1 MKERLYKA
9 KRVDNGEWVEGGSI
23 INAQDGIWIIPTGGI
38 IQYAADS
45 RKLVYVEAIPVI
57 PETVG
62 QFTGLMDGNG
72 KRIFEGDIIKCK
84 HEIRHF
90 VDKED
95 KIPRFVYG
103 VKHEEQQGYFV
114 TKSTIYYRNYE
125 IQFYKGRY
133 RIINK
138 NIIHYIDT
146 DFIYNHEIEVIGNI
160 HDNPELL
167 EEGE

>member
-1 MKERLYKA
+1 MREILFRG
-9 KRVDNGEWVEGGSI
+9 KRVDNGEWVYGFYSPVNLPTFGNQGHF
-23 INAQDGIWIIPTGGI
+23 INENGFRA
-38 IQYAADS
+38 
-45 RKLVYVEAIPVI
+45 VEVI

-62 QFTGLMDGNG
+62 EYTGLKGKNG
-72 KRIFEGDIIKCK
+72 TKIFEGDIIKCK

-103 VKHEEQQGYFV
+103 VKHEERQGYFV

-146 DFIYNHEIEVIGNI
+146 DYIYNHEIEVIGNKW
-160 HDNPELL
+160 DNPELL
-167 EEGE
+167 EVDK

>member
-1 MKERLYKA
+1 MREILFRG
-9 KRVDNGEWVEGGSI
+9 KRVDNGEWVYGSYYHCCGTAYGATFI
-23 INAQDGIWIIPTGGI
+23 VVNDFGFI
-38 IQYAADS
+38 
-45 RKLVYVEAIPVI
+45 EVI
-57 PETVG
+57 PHTVW
-62 QFTGLMDGNG
+62 QYTGLTDKNG
-72 KRIFEGDIIKCK
+72 KKIFEGNIVKCK

-103 VKHEEQQGYFV
+103 VKHEERQGYFV

-133 RIINK
+133 RIINR
-138 NIIHYIDT
+138 NIIHYIDR
-146 DFIYNHEIEVIGNI
+146 DYIYNHEIEVIGNI

-167 EEGE
+167 KEDKQ

>member
-1 MKERLYKA
+1 MREILFTG
-9 KRVDNGEWVEGGSI
+9 KRVDNGEWVEGFYVFV
-23 INAQDGIWIIPTGGI
+23 PEH
-38 IQYAADS
+38 YKPEMS
-45 RKLVYVEAIPVI
+45 RKSYIVSINNGLFFEVI

-62 QFTGLMDGNG
+62 QYIGLTDKNG
-72 KRIFEGDIIKCK
+72 TKIFEGGVVKCK
-84 HEIRHF
+84 HEIRHS

-103 VKHEEQQGYFV
+103 VEHEERQGCFV
-114 TKSTIYYRNYE
+114 TESTIYYRNYE

-138 NIIHYIDT
+138 NIIHYIDR
-146 DFIYNHEIEVIGNI
+146 DYIYNHEIEVIGNI

-167 EEGE
+167 EAEK

>member
-1 MKERLYKA
+1 MKEILFRG
-9 KRVDNGEWVEGGSI
+9 KRIDNGEWIEGF
-23 INAQDGIWIIPTGGI
+23 
-38 IQYAADS
+38 YAKSGDRTFILIDNDFAVGYVIM
-45 RKLVYVEAIPVI
+45 KEVY

-62 QFTGLMDGNG
+62 EYTGLTDKNG
-72 KRIFEGDIIKCK
+72 TKIFEGDIVKCK

-103 VKHEEQQGYFV
+103 VKHEERQGYFI

-125 IQFYKGRY
+125 VQFYKGRY

-146 DFIYNHEIEVIGNI
+146 DYIYNHEIEVIGTI
-160 HDNPELL
+160 YDNPELL
-167 EEGE
+167 EVKE